1 MAEGGGAGAGGLPG
15 GAAGGGYHIVGGG
28 TDPQGGRG
36 LLRYMTSVG
45 GVEVSGGDSKSLLH
59 SLHQLSRRPPWFPGG
74 LWHRYCSL
82 RGQTASSGNSHEG
95 RGPVRNIY
103 GLAQGV

>member
-1 MAEGGGAGAGGLPG
+1 MAEGGGAGAGGLPEG
-15 GAAGGGYHIVGGG
+15 EAGVGYHIVGDGP
-28 TDPQGGRG
+28 DPQGGRG
-36 LLRYMTSVG
+36 LLRHMTSVG
-45 GVEVSGGDSKSLLH
+45 GAAVSDGDYQSPLH

-74 LWHRYCSL
+74 LWHRYCSP
-82 RGQTASSGNSHEG
+82 RGQTASAGNSHEG